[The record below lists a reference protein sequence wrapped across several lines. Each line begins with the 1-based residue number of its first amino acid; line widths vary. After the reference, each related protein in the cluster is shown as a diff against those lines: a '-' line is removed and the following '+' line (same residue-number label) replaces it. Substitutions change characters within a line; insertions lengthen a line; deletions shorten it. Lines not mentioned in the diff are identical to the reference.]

1 MSLDLEALYVAHH
14 GQLQG
19 FIAKRMVGAD
29 PAAVEDMTADVF
41 ERAVRAAPR
50 YQDRGIPASAWLYQ
64 IARNLITDHWRHH
77 ALLQIGYLDETRPP
91 YVKDIGSDG
100 HLERLVVADAL
111 ETLTPLQRATI
122 VGRFY
127 EGRRHDEM
135 GHIATLHGSKKLQ
148 GRALVNLRKRLEAA

>member
-1 MSLDLEALYVAHH
+1 VSLDIEALYVAHH
-14 GQLQG
+14 GPLKG
-19 FIAKRMVGAD
+19 YIAKRMVGAD
-29 PAAVEDMTADVF
+29 LGTVEDIVADVF
-41 ERAVRAAPR
+41 ERAIKAAPR

-64 IARNLITDHWRHH
+64 IARNLITDYWRHH

-148 GRALVNLRKRLEAA
+148 DRALVNLRKRLEAA